1 MDLSQGR
8 GLDDGDFW
16 QACGPETRLGLP
28 QAARLLA
35 SATAAKAREGGHGG
49 PGGLQKGGLRKEV
62 LKVRS
67 AHPDAEVEVWA
78 QDEARIGLKPI
89 LRRAWALRGDR
100 PLAVH
105 NPRYK
110 WVYVFGFVRPDTGRV
125 FSLLMPTVS
134 TAVMSICLEH
144 FANEVGA
151 SATRRIVL
159 VLDGAGWHT
168 AKDLVVPEGIDLV
181 FQPPYSPELQ
191 PSEQLWPLLHEPLAN
206 RNFVD
211 LDELE
216 DVLCEACCG
225 LEDDPE
231 YLRSQTLFHWWS
243 DAIR

>member
-1 MDLSQGR
+1 
-8 GLDDGDFW
+8 
-16 QACGPETRLGLP
+16 
-28 QAARLLA
+28 
-35 SATAAKAREGGHGG
+35 
-49 PGGLQKGGLRKEV
+49 
-62 LKVRS
+62 
-67 AHPDAEVEVWA
+67 
-78 QDEARIGLKPI
+78 
-89 LRRAWALRGDR
+89 
-100 PLAVH
+100 
-105 NPRYK
+105 
-110 WVYVFGFVRPDTGRV
+110 
-125 FSLLMPTVS
+125 MPTVS

-144 FANEVGA
+144 FANEVGTN
-151 SATRRIVL
+151 ATRRIVL